1 MLNSSANKGSQ
12 QQMGLFPSAVS
23 AVNAAASGAVA
34 AVSNAASGAVVATV
48 NAFENVANS
57 VNKGANAAVAA
68 ATNTVNKAV
77 NAAAPAINSL
87 IPFQNVG
94 PAAAASAAP
103 AAPNARANNGRPRNA
118 ANDEGLLQN
127 LLAPPAPNSG
137 RKNNAGLTPPSV
149 AENIINMGAS
159 AVTSANAALN
169 SGAPRGMMSPLNIFI
184 GLVAVFLVVFAVFNE
199 QIRKGYEYVVAETR
213 RFLGLDATPDVVS
226 QITPTTG
233 EVMELTVPPSAVGT
247 SQGDVADSIVEK
259 VLPAMGG
266 NEVFNVAQ
274 NNFTFYDA
282 EPLCKALGAELASY
296 EQVKDAWSK
305 GADWCNYGWVKGQMA
320 IYPTQKETFDKLQG
334 GPAEQKLACGSVG
347 VNGGVF
353 DNPELR
359 FGVNCYGK
367 KPSQTAHDEKQ
378 LMAQGRVPKTTAELE
393 VDRRAAEFKDQ
404 ADELFVKPFN
414 EQKWS
419 GGLF

>member
-1 MLNSSANKGSQ
+1 MLNSSANKRGQ
-12 QQMGLFPSAVS
+12 QQTGLFPSAVS

-57 VNKGANAAVAA
+57 VNKGANAAMAA

-87 IPFQNVG
+87 IPFQNEP
-94 PAAAASAAP
+94 PAAGVP
-103 AAPNARANNGRPRNA
+103 ANARANNGRPRNA

-127 LLAPPAPNSG
+127 LMAPVANNG

-149 AENIINMGAS
+149 AENIINMGSS
-159 AVTSANAALN
+159 AVTSANAP
-169 SGAPRGMMSPLNIFI
+169 GGMMTPLNIFI
-184 GLVAVFLVVFAVFNE
+184 ALVAVFLVVFAVFNE

-233 EVMELTVPPSAVGT
+233 EIMELTVPPSAVST
-247 SQGDVADSIVEK
+247 SQGDTPDSIVEK

-320 IYPTQKETFDKLQG
+320 VYPTQTDTFNKLQSG
-334 GPAEQKLACGSVG
+334 SAQQKLACGSVG

-378 LMAQGRVPKTTAELE
+378 LMAQGRIPKTTAELE

>member
-1 MLNSSANKGSQ
+1 MLNSSANKGAAGQ
-12 QQMGLFPSAVS
+12 AGLFPSAMN
-23 AVNAAASGAVA
+23 AVNSAASGAMA

-57 VNKGANAAVAA
+57 VNKGMTA
-68 ATNTVNKAV
+68 ATNTMNKAV

-87 IPFQNVG
+87 IPFQN
-94 PAAAASAAP
+94 AAP
-103 AAPNARANNGRPRNA
+103 AGAANNRPKNGA
-118 ANDEGLLQN
+118 SNDEGILQN
-127 LLAPPAPNSG
+127 LLAPPTNG
-137 RKNNAGLTPPSV
+137 RRNNNALTPPSV
-149 AENIINMGAS
+149 VNNILNAGKSAAAS
-159 AVTSANAALN
+159 ANGALNSMANAAN
-169 SGAPRGMMSPLNIFI
+169 AVAPAAPGGMMTPLNVFI
-184 GLVAVFLVVFAVFNE
+184 ALVALFLVVFAVFNE
-199 QIRKGYEYVVAETR
+199 QIRKGYEYVVAEAR
-213 RFLGLDATPDVVS
+213 RFMGLDATPDVVS

-233 EVMELTVPPSAVGT
+233 EVMELTVPPTTLQDDGA
-247 SQGDVADSIVEK
+247 AASIVEK

-320 IYPTQKETFDKLQG
+320 VYPTQKDTFDKLQG
-334 GPAEQKLACGSVG
+334 GPGEQKNACGTVG

-378 LMAQGRVPKTTAELE
+378 LMAQGRIPKTAAELE

-414 EQKWS
+414 DGKWS
-419 GGLF
+419 GGGY